1 MAESKRIFNAGKMN
15 RDLDDRLVQPGE
27 YRDALNINIGRSEG
41 SDVGA
46 VENLKGNE
54 LLPGQDMITGTAIG
68 HVRDQTNNRIYWFTT
83 SDTSDAIHEFDM
95 NTNSVTTLIQEPKA
109 REAALPT
116 CVLNYNLG
124 SLTHKV
130 TLGLENL
137 LQCYLI
143 LLEEHA

>member
-54 LLPGQDMITGTAIG
+54 LLPGQDNICLLYTSPSP
-68 HVRDQTNNRIYWFTT
+68 RD
-83 SDTSDAIHEFDM
+83 S
-95 NTNSVTTLIQEPKA
+95 
-109 REAALPT
+109 
-116 CVLNYNLG
+116 
-124 SLTHKV
+124 
-130 TLGLENL
+130 
-137 LQCYLI
+137 
-143 LLEEHA
+143 